1 MSDISQELDG
11 MLQGVD
17 RLLHARDQ
25 AKHSDVAPE
34 DVLPTGSVRPEFFTQ
49 WMAVLGAS
57 SLGTPGTGGI
67 QEAAMRSLRHHL
79 QTRAISVRLATGRN
93 LTVSPLWARLMETLP
108 AGLDWYASDDSDW
121 LCLGHS
127 LHTAVVLPGCNT
139 TEQSLAAL
147 RKLAGPVGQTL
158 CWLPENSRIRGFRL
172 PRFPEIGC
180 CISAEYQGRWA
191 GQWSE
196 CGDPAVFFWL
206 STSENGLHGALGL
219 AMLAEKRIAIVVDR
233 FPREPS

>member
-1 MSDISQELDG
+1 MSDISHELDG

-25 AKHSDVAPE
+25 LKQPDVYAE
-34 DVLPTGSVRPEFFTQ
+34 DAVPIGSVRPEFFTQ

-57 SLGTPGTGGI
+57 SLGPPGAGGI

-79 QTRAISVRLATGRN
+79 QTRAISLRVATGQR
-93 LTVSPLWARLMETLP
+93 LTVSPLWARLVQALP
-108 AGLDWYASDDSDW
+108 AGLDWHASEDSDW

-127 LHTAVVLPGCNT
+127 LHTAVALPGCNT

-147 RKLAGPVGQTL
+147 RKMAGPVGQTL
-158 CWLPENSRIRGFRL
+158 CWLPENSRVRGFRL
-172 PRFPEIGC
+172 PRFPEVGY

-206 STSENGLHGALGL
+206 SSPETGPHGPLGL
-219 AMLAEKRIAIVVDR
+219 AMLAEKRVVVIVDR
-233 FPREPS
+233 FPREPT